1 MFVNSISLSASGGGV
16 PLKQHGFTNSII
28 GMQMPMRTRR
38 IIPI

>member
-28 GMQMPMRTRR
+28 GMQMIMKMRRMA
-38 IIPI
+38 PI